1 MRGGHGPAGTPLFTT
16 APHWVGAQGC
26 VKGLVN
32 GSTVVDLSVSHG
44 DRGNHGALRS
54 GWGDGEIAAVITC
67 TSSSEKKIKKEKK
80 RKTY

>member
-1 MRGGHGPAGTPLFTT
+1 
-16 APHWVGAQGC
+16 
-26 VKGLVN
+26 
-32 GSTVVDLSVSHG
+32 VVDLSVSHG
-44 DRGNHGALRS
+44 DRGDHGALRS